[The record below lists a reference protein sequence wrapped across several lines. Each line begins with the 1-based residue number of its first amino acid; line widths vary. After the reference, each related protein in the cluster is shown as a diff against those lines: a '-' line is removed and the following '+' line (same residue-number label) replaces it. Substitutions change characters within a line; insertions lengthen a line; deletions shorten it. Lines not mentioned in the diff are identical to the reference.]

1 MALDLW
7 GPNGGERLASL
18 TYVPEFYRTKGPE
31 ILPVVS
37 LAHDLCNHFTRN
49 RRNPQRKNFTAFFSV
64 ATFTT
69 VRRHT
74 FQLVASSQLDE
85 RQALEQ
91 SAAACL
97 AKVDIALEQHVE
109 ILEELGERAGPV
121 FGCDELKV
129 LRQHGTVAET
139 LDKLS
144 TVFGRAEG
152 EAWLQKL
159 WYRIRDRYK
168 YMTEA
173 AHDYTELRRAVGRQ
187 HDARAAALWRQS
199 HGLGPW
205 SLQGLCALPIDA
217 FECLLPFLTT
227 AAAAA
232 LMRTCREFSERGGP
246 KGAMLAAMLPQF
258 RIRNLPGDAE
268 HGWAREWAGRKPQV
282 GLPHYQ
288 TWRADAAGELKP
300 VNVVQSG
307 RNVYLYIDFVS
318 VRPRAVALRDGLRVS
333 VRADGDEDG
342 TREVCTRATPDSA
355 DPARG
360 VLPPDALDLRG
371 PQPASDRAPTAR
383 EGHFRQNWVAHEG
396 PPEVL
401 HPTREHR
408 RLPWSEYFSYPPLMQ
423 LTLVDARSHRPVS
436 GRHHCK
442 AIILTSTGLYSPNL
456 PDKPIKFRAPT
467 SVACARASDKPHVAM
482 LSAHLVCSVM
492 GDGLRSAAT
501 RTPQTY
507 KFKVCI
513 EGNLLRK
520 YGRREYKATVYSEA
534 FELVS
539 TKRVVQRRLA
549 KQPAPNRRA

>member
-7 GPNGGERLASL
+7 GPNGSERLASL
-18 TYVPEFYRTKGPE
+18 THVPECYHAKGPE

-37 LAHDLCNHFTRN
+37 LAHDLCNYFTRN
-49 RRNPQRKNFTAFFSV
+49 KRNPHRVNFTAFFSV

-69 VRRHT
+69 VRRHI
-74 FQLVASSQLDE
+74 FKLVASSQLDE

-109 ILEELGERAGPV
+109 ILEELGARAGPV

-129 LRQHGTVAET
+129 LRQHGTVAEA
-139 LDKLS
+139 LDKFS
-144 TVFGRAEG
+144 IVVGGAEG
-152 EAWLQKL
+152 EAWVQKL

-168 YMTEA
+168 YMTQA
-173 AHDYTELRRAVGRQ
+173 AHDYGELRRAVGRQ
-187 HDARAAALWRQS
+187 HAAREAEWVRRQS
-199 HGLGPW
+199 HGLEQ
-205 SLQGLCALPIDA
+205 SSAQGVCALPIDA
-217 FECLLPFLTT
+217 FECILPFLAT

-246 KGAMLAAMLPQF
+246 KGAMLTAMMPQF

-268 HGWAREWAGRKPQV
+268 HGWAREWTGRKPQV

-288 TWRADAAGELKP
+288 TWRADATGELKP

-307 RNVYLYIDFVS
+307 RNVYLYIDFLS
-318 VRPRAVALRDGLRVS
+318 IRPRAVALRDGLRVS
-333 VRADGDEDG
+333 VRVDGDEDDV
-342 TREVCTRATPDSA
+342 EVCTRATPDSA

-371 PQPASDRAPTAR
+371 PQPAPDRAPTAR
-383 EGHFRQNWVAHEG
+383 EAHFRQNWVAHEG
-396 PPEVL
+396 APEVL

-408 RLPWSEYFSYPPLMQ
+408 RLPWSEYFSCPPLVQ
-423 LTLVDARSHRPVS
+423 LSLVDARSHRPVS
-436 GRHHCK
+436 GRHYSK
-442 AIILTSTGLYSPNL
+442 AIILTSTGLYCPNS

-467 SVACARASDKPHVAM
+467 SVACARASDKTHVAM

-492 GDGLRSAAT
+492 GDGTRSAAT
-501 RTPQTY
+501 RMPQTY

-513 EGNLLRK
+513 MGNLLRK

-549 KQPAPNRRA
+549 RQPAPARRA